1 MKFIKDRYKILKKL
15 NGGNMCNVYLCIDFE
30 GDGENVVIKTFEWT
44 DGDTAELYK
53 ALFNRELE
61 NLEKLKNKHIVTLL
75 DKGIDTDNKLN
86 YIVLE
91 YFQGE
96 SLNNVIYDGLLNEQ
110 QKLKI
115 ILDILEGMDYAH
127 SKGIIHRDIKPSNIL
142 INQSNQIKI
151 IDFGISKLKDSMY
164 QNITMKSYLT
174 PKYASPEQ
182 KLLKNLDFRSDIY
195 SLGVLIAEILLE
207 KDFDFEESVKEY
219 LESCELNLVYKEL
232 ILLMINEDVEE
243 RISTISELRNKF
255 QELNKGDKTLYGIGF
270 ADSVLKRLCQ
280 FGYLEDESRSE
291 ASKLIANDLNKSLI
305 YMDNDNN
312 LRSDQTT
319 FKVYGKQYEYKCVVD
334 KRTDNT
340 FTIIGIHFPNK
351 SQHNSNKEWAI
362 PLEGEFEVCLNINR
376 ENDFENIYNLIS
388 NFELAYRAKKLKSDQ
403 EINEK
408 NSIQRWETVLR
419 ILEEDI
425 EENKQ
430 TLQYRHFE
438 IDSTGE
444 KIIVELK
451 NEITDKVF
459 EEEQLLCMTSTF
471 NMNKNKL
478 AGYCIDFDN
487 KKLVIQ
493 LSKDAS
499 ADDFAKSGEISVDRR
514 MLETSL
520 NRQKKALKS
529 IQYRELSNPR
539 IADILL
545 NPEQALYSDLYIDL
559 EYKSDMDDSK
569 KKAVE
574 KAMLAKDMFI
584 LQGPPGT
591 GKTTFISELVNQIY
605 KENPES
611 KILISSQSNVAVDHA
626 LTKIKE
632 MLPKLSLLRIGRRDK
647 LTLGAEKY
655 MIEEQ
660 LLELIGNIRNN
671 SLSFLESLKNQINM
685 DETLIGKYEK
695 LSEVA
700 RLKRNLESIDLE
712 ILNSQSRL
720 DVILHNYEEL
730 NKLNEELEKITHQLN
745 KQTNKTEDIDLDNIS
760 NLFKERFINFGN
772 QFLSKLDKAKNLTE
786 EKINLENSLI
796 ENMYKSDEVKRKLKE
811 AYLYLDVENVEQ
823 LHQLKAEIDSTM
835 EGRQKELEFIS
846 KIENIQNEWF
856 TRIGTDD
863 KLLDVLIR
871 KTNIIGATC
880 LGISSL
886 SYNSE
891 IVFDWVIIDEAGRAT
906 APELLVP
913 MTLGKKIILVGDHK
927 QLPPI
932 LDKNIQNLDLKKEN
946 IKLKDLEKSLFEE
959 LMLNINSHCVGRLE
973 QQYRMHPAIGN
984 LVSKVFYEGM
994 LESKTT
1000 VEQRNHDIEKWNGKG
1015 VVWLT
1020 TAKSPKKYEQV
1031 IKHNSHPTYENEY
1044 EVNIIFNQLLEI
1056 EKEYEMKKL
1065 FKDVGIIAGYQAQK
1079 SLIRKEFE
1087 TKYKDKF
1094 KYLNIEINTVDAFQG
1109 RETDIIFYSIVRSNE
1124 KGKIGFL
1131 SDARRLNVALSR
1143 AKELLVIVGDHM
1155 SVTKESVTFENLD
1168 NPFVKVYEYINLNPN
1183 ICTIEEVL

>member
-15 NGGNMCNVYLCIDFE
+15 NGGNMCNVYLCIDFDRNQE
-30 GDGENVVIKTFEWT
+30 TVVIKTFEWT
-44 DGDTAELYK
+44 DGESAELYK

-61 NLEKLKNKHIVTLL
+61 NLEKLQNTHIVNLL
-75 DKGIDTDNKLN
+75 EKGIDKENGLN

-96 SLNNVIYDGLLNEQ
+96 SLNNVIYKGLFNEK
-110 QKLKI
+110 QKVKI

-127 SKGIIHRDIKPSNIL
+127 SKGVIHRDIKPSNIL
-142 INQSNQIKI
+142 INESNQIKI

-164 QNITMKSYLT
+164 QSFTMKNYLT

-182 KLLKNLDFRSDIY
+182 RLLRNLDFRSDIY
-195 SLGVLIAEILLE
+195 SLGIVITEILLE
-207 KDFDFEESVKEY
+207 KEFEFEEDIIDYVKN
-219 LESCELNLVYKEL
+219 CELDEKYKEL
-232 ILLMINEDVEE
+232 VLLMIDEEVEK
-243 RISTISELRNKF
+243 RISTVSELRNKF
-255 QELNKGDKTLYGIGF
+255 QEFNKKERKLYGIGF

-291 ASKLIANDLNKSLI
+291 ANKIIANDLNKSLI

-312 LRSDQTT
+312 LRSDQNTY
-319 FKVYGKQYEYKCVVD
+319 KIYGKQYEYKCVVD
-334 KRTDNT
+334 KRTDST

-362 PLEGEFEVCLNINR
+362 TLDGEFEVCLSLNKD
-376 ENDFENIYNLIS
+376 NDFDNIHSLIS
-388 NFELAYRAKKLKSDQ
+388 NFELAYRAKKLKADQ

-425 EENKQ
+425 EENKL

-438 IDSTGE
+438 VDSSGE
-444 KIIVELK
+444 KIILELK
-451 NEITDKVF
+451 NEVSEKIFD
-459 EEEQLLCMTSTF
+459 EEQLLCMTSAF
-471 NMNKNKL
+471 NINKSKL
-478 AGYCIDFDN
+478 AGYCIDSDSN
-487 KKLVIQ
+487 KLIIQ

-499 ADDFAKSGEISVDRR
+499 PDDFAKSGEISIDRR
-514 MLETSL
+514 MIETSL

-545 NPEQALYSDLYIDL
+545 NPEQASYSNLYLDL
-559 EYKSDMDDSK
+559 EYESEMDDSK
-569 KKAVE
+569 EQAVE

-626 LTKIKE
+626 LNKIKE
-632 MLPKLSLLRIGRRDK
+632 MLPKLSLLRIGRKDK
-647 LTLGAEKY
+647 LSLGAEKY

-660 LLELIGNIRNN
+660 LSELIGNIREN
-671 SLSFLESLKNQINM
+671 SLEFLDSLKNQINM
-685 DETLIGKYEK
+685 DETLIEKYEK
-695 LSEVA
+695 LLEIE
-700 RLKRNLESIDLE
+700 RLKQNLEIIDLD
-712 ILNSQSRL
+712 ILNSQNRL
-720 DVILHNYEEL
+720 DIIIQNYEEL
-730 NKLNEELEKITHQLN
+730 NKLNDELEKVTHLLN
-745 KQTNKTEDIDLDNIS
+745 KETKKTEDIDLDNIS
-760 NLFKERFINFGN
+760 RMFREKFINFGN
-772 QFLSKLDKAKNLTE
+772 QFLINLDKVKNLTAD
-786 EKINLENSLI
+786 KIEIENSLI
-796 ENMYKSDEVKRKLKE
+796 ETMYKSDEIKGQLKDAYSYLDLEDVEQFYRLKE
-811 AYLYLDVENVEQ
+811 
-823 LHQLKAEIDSTM
+823 EINSTM
-835 EGRQKELEFIS
+835 KGRQKELEFIS
-846 KIENIQNEWF
+846 KIESIQNEWF

-863 KLLDVLIR
+863 KLLDVLIK

-886 SYNSE
+886 SYSSDV
-891 IVFDWVIIDEAGRAT
+891 VFDWVIIDEAGRAT

-913 MTLGKKIILVGDHK
+913 ITLGKKIVLVGDHK

-932 LDKNIQNLDLKKEN
+932 LDKNIQRLDLKQAN

-959 LMLNINSHCVGRLE
+959 LMLNINSNCVGRLE

-1000 VEQRNHDIEKWNGKG
+1000 VEQRNHGIERWNGKG

-1020 TAKSPKKYEQV
+1020 TSNSPKKYEQV
-1031 IKHNSHPTYENEY
+1031 INHSHQTYQNEF
-1044 EVNIIFNQLLEI
+1044 EVNVIFNQLLDMEA
-1056 EKEYEMKKL
+1056 EYVSKKL
-1065 FKDVGIIAGYQAQK
+1065 FKDVGVIAGYQAQK

-1094 KYLNIEINTVDAFQG
+1094 KYLNVEINTVDAFQG
-1109 RETDIIFYSIVRSNE
+1109 RETDIIFYSIVRSND

-1143 AKELLVIVGDHM
+1143 AKELLVIVGDHI
-1155 SVTKESVTFENLD
+1155 SVTKESVTFDNLE
-1168 NPFVKVYEYINLNPN
+1168 NPFLKVYEYINLNEN
-1183 ICTIEEVL
+1183 ICTLEEVL